1 MKTKIMDSKEARFE
15 AEAKS
20 LDLLKYRFSLDLYV
34 FKERHVYIAYCPS
47 LNISTYGK
55 NFIDAAANFR
65 ERFRIHLDW
74 CIQHGTLV
82 DDLMEHGWKL
92 KKSTITP
99 PSFDYLL
106 KNNEGMKKLLSGH
119 KAYGKL
125 RVSEILYHQREEI
138 V

>member
-1 MKTKIMDSKEARFE
+1 MNSKEARFE
-15 AEAKS
+15 AEAKC
-20 LDLLKYRFSLDLYV
+20 LDLLRYRFSLDFYV

-47 LNISTYGK
+47 LDISTSGK
-55 NFIDAAANFR
+55 DFIDAVANFR
-65 ERFRIHLDW
+65 ERFRIHIDW

-106 KNNEGMKKLLSGH
+106 KNNEGMKKLLSGRR
-119 KAYGKL
+119 AYGKL
-125 RVSEILYHQREEI
+125 VMSEKLYPREEI